1 MNRLVLCS
9 CLLLTA
15 AVSFVEVGWA
25 GTPSASNDDGKHQA
39 EPAAHVSVRLPIRLY
54 WGYVVIVQGSIGN
67 VPNLNFLV
75 DTGAYPS
82 AVDEQIAHNLGLAE
96 QPARVNLS
104 NSSVKTR
111 IAVLPSLRVGP
122 LHTESLPVLTEDLS
136 FYEKALGQKV
146 DAIVGMDVLSKSSFA
161 IDYRKKEILFGPTKS
176 LGFVV
181 PFDTEVPV
189 VTVQM
194 TVHTQRLRLVVDTGT
209 PDLMLLKN
217 QIPGFIG
224 FQNLGTET
232 VSDAS
237 GTFLRAKVRIPDVY
251 LGKANIGSQIAFVTD
266 DRKDDGDNFDGVL
279 GMRGPQFRKIA
290 FDFEHLRFSWER

>member
-1 MNRLVLCS
+1 MKYLHVSSFLIVLALADADLS
-9 CLLLTA
+9 FSQTA
-15 AVSFVEVGWA
+15 AAFA
-25 GTPSASNDDGKHQA
+25 NSAVQEMHSTAQVPMK
-39 EPAAHVSVRLPIRLY
+39 LPIRLY
-54 WGYVVIVQGSIGN
+54 WGYLVIVQGSIGN
-67 VPNLNFLV
+67 MPNLNFLV
-75 DTGAYPS
+75 DTGSYPS
-82 AVDEQIAHNLGLAE
+82 AVDQQIAHNLGLAE

-104 NSSVKTR
+104 NSSAETR
-111 IAVLPSLRVGP
+111 LAVLPSLRVGP
-122 LHTESLPVLTEDLS
+122 LRIESLPVLTEDLS

-161 IDYRKKEILFGPTKS
+161 IDYRKKEILFGPTKTLS
-176 LGFVV
+176 FVV

-224 FQNLGTET
+224 LQNLGTET

-237 GTFLRAKVRIPDVY
+237 GTFLRAKVRILDVY
-251 LGKANIGSQIAFVTD
+251 LGKAKIGSQIAFVVD
-266 DRKDDGDNFDGVL
+266 DRKDEGDNFDGVL
-279 GMRGPQFRKIA
+279 GFRGTPFRKIA
-290 FDFEHLRFSWER
+290 FDFENHQFYWEQ